1 MKRFTWLVTV
11 AALLVSCSGLAAAQ
25 CARVSSPGGFDLLST
40 FTGTQDTNPNS
51 QLSAITFN
59 GVTLPG
65 GLAGSADTIICRKEA
80 LPNPIPQNG
89 ANIDI
94 QIVALYLKGDGT
106 YTDNNNVQHA
116 VTVYAT
122 INQTQDSNGVYKIP
136 NDYNHLPQPDTL
148 NDSKGTMTVYPGGT
162 FNTNS
167 LDVQADLIVVPQGDP
182 INSAN
187 RYTTLIMNSDTISSN
202 GSTWTTTAPAGY
214 PNSSTFPSNGFYVNQ
229 PGGTGAA
236 LAPIITSRVFKG
248 SLFALGLLL
257 AAIAVLKIRS
267 SVKHG
272 QLSWQPVYLM
282 GLAVLAW
289 FVGWKTSRL
298 GFPTIAHAA
307 AVAPVTTC
315 VPHTISAWVNE
326 GNGQFVVHKIVTAV
340 CTSNP
345 QPAPQPVQSNSATE

>member
-1 MKRFTWLVTV
+1 MKRITWFAVV
-11 AALLVSCSGLAAAQ
+11 AALLLSCSGLAAAQ
-25 CARVSSPGGFDLLST
+25 CAGVSSPGGFDLLST

-51 QLSAITFN
+51 HLGAITFN

-65 GLAGSADTIICRKEA
+65 GLAGSADTIVCRKES

-89 ANIDI
+89 ATIDI

-106 YTDNNNVQHA
+106 YTDNNNVQHS

-122 INQTQDSNGVYKIP
+122 INQTQDSNGAYKIA
-136 NDYNHLPQPDTL
+136 NDYNDLPQPDTL
-148 NDSKGTMTVYPGGT
+148 NASTGTMTIYPNGS

-167 LDVQADLIVVPQGDP
+167 LYVQADLIVVPQGDP

-187 RYTTLIMNSDTISSN
+187 RYTTLIMNADTISSN

-214 PNSSTFPSNGFYVNQ
+214 PNSTTFPSNGFYVNQ
-229 PGGTGAA
+229 PGGGAA
-236 LAPIITSRVFKG
+236 LVPIVTNPVFKG
-248 SLFALGLLL
+248 SLYGLALLL
-257 AAIAVLKIRS
+257 VGMAVLKIRS
-267 SVKHG
+267 RVKNG
-272 QLSWQPVYLM
+272 QLSLQPVYLM

-289 FVGWKTSRL
+289 FVGWKSTRL

-307 AVAPVTTC
+307 AIPVTTC
-315 VPHTISAWVNE
+315 VPHTISAFVNE

-340 CTSNP
+340 CTTKTL
-345 QPAPQPVQSNSATE
+345 QQPVVNQTTTE